1 MTNKTTVNP
10 WSSESLFAKSLTYLQ
25 QMEASIADDW
35 QFGLW
40 SSLSLELL
48 ARAALSNISPVLLA
62 DSKNWRNINF
72 ALGNAPTAK
81 MFNPISIST
90 KEVLARLT
98 ELLPEFTEEMAGF
111 CSKHTD
117 DRNAELHSGE
127 VVFGQNGTSRWLP
140 RFYQSCDIL
149 LKSMGKALEDFVSDA
164 NNAKSLIKSLT
175 DDASKSVKQDISA
188 YSKVWSNKS
197 DDEKQ
202 GLVLQATA
210 WATRQSGHRVEC
222 PSCNSVALIHGSPVG
237 AVSTEIHDGD
247 DEVVQ
252 RQSMLPSSFE
262 CIACGLK
269 ISGYSKL
276 SACGLGDTFSA
287 KTIYTPAEYFGLYT
301 EDELQEAKDEVE
313 ASYTYEPDF
322 NEY

>member
-1 MTNKTTVNP
+1 MVDKTTENP
-10 WSSESLFAKSLTYLQ
+10 WEADSLFAKSLIYLE
-25 QMEASIADDW
+25 QMEASIADEW
-35 QFGLW
+35 QYGLW

-62 DSKNWRNINF
+62 DSKNWRNITF
-72 ALGNAPTAK
+72 ALGSAPTAK
-81 MFNPISIST
+81 KFNPVSIPT

-127 VVFGQNGTSRWLP
+127 VIFGKNGTSRWLP

-149 LKSMGKALEDFVSDA
+149 LKSMGKTLEDYVSNVSHA
-164 NNAKSLIKSLT
+164 ESLIKSLS
-175 DDASKSVKQDISA
+175 DDAAKSVRQEISA
-188 YSKVWSNKS
+188 YSKVWSNKPEEEQS
-197 DDEKQ
+197 DAIH
-202 GLVLQATA
+202 QAKT
-210 WATRQSGHRVEC
+210 WATRQSGHRVKC
-222 PSCNSVALIHGSPVG
+222 PSCSSVALLHGAPVG
-237 AVSTEIHDGD
+237 AVATEINYED
-247 DEVVQ
+247 DEVIQ

-287 KTIYTPAEYFGLYT
+287 KTTYTPAEYFELYT
-301 EDELQEAKDEVE
+301 EDELQQARDEVE

>member
-1 MTNKTTVNP
+1 
-10 WSSESLFAKSLTYLQ
+10 
-25 QMEASIADDW
+25 MEASVADDW
-35 QFGLW
+35 QYGLW

-62 DSKNWRNINF
+62 DSKNWRNITF

-81 MFNPISIST
+81 KFNPISIST

-117 DRNAELHSGE
+117 DRNAELHTGE
-127 VVFGQNGTSRWLP
+127 VIFGQNGTARWLP
-140 RFYQSCDIL
+140 RFYQSCDTL
-149 LKSMGKALEDFVSDA
+149 LRSIGKNLSDFVEDA
-164 NNAKSLIKSLT
+164 KHAESLIQSLG
-175 DDASKSVKQDISA
+175 DDAARSVSQDISA
-188 YSKVWSNKS
+188 HSKVWANKP
-197 DDEKQ
+197 DTDKKDA
-202 GLVLQATA
+202 VLQATT

-222 PSCNSVALIHGSPVG
+222 PSCASVALLHGAPVG
-237 AVSTEIHDGD
+237 AVSTEINDEE

-269 ISGYSKL
+269 ISGFSKL
-276 SACGLGDTFSA
+276 SACDLGDTFSA

-301 EDELQEAKDEVE
+301 EDELQEARDEVE

>member
-1 MTNKTTVNP
+1 MIEKTTENP
-10 WSSESLFAKSLTYLQ
+10 WSSDALFAKSLTYLE

-62 DSKNWRNINF
+62 DSKNWRNITF
-72 ALGNAPTAK
+72 ALGSAPTVK
-81 MFNPISIST
+81 KFSPISIST
-90 KEVLARLT
+90 KEVLGRLK

-127 VVFGQNGTSRWLP
+127 VIFGQNGTSRWLP
-140 RFYQSCDIL
+140 RFYQSCDVL
-149 LKSMGKALEDFVSDA
+149 LRSMGKTLQDYVSDA
-164 NNAKSLIKSLT
+164 SHAQSLITSLG
-175 DDASKSVKQDISA
+175 DDASKSVKQDIA
-188 YSKVWSNKS
+188 AHSKVWENKS
-197 DDEKQ
+197 EPDKENA
-202 GLVLQATA
+202 VLQAVT
-210 WATRQSGHRVEC
+210 WATRQSGHRVKC
-222 PSCNSVALIHGSPVG
+222 PSCSNTALLHGAPVG
-237 AVSTEIHDGD
+237 AVATQINEGD
-247 DEVVQ
+247 DEVIQ

-276 SACGLGDTFSA
+276 SACGLGDTFSE
-287 KTIYTPAEYFGLYT
+287 KTTYTPAEFFELYT
-301 EDELQEAKDEVE
+301 EDELQEARDEVE
-313 ASYTYEPDF
+313 ASYEYEPDF